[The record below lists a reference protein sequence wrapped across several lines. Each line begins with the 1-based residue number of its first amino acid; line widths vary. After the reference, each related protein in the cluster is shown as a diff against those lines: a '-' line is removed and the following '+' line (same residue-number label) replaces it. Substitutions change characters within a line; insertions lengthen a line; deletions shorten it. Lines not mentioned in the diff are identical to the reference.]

1 MSQSISHAD
10 TVSYIYQRKTCV
22 FMSKAEK
29 APNTVVILKFCKQL
43 TSTLG
48 QWASTEHCQSS
59 SHPVLAHIVF
69 LWLNIQPRNLEA
81 FALSPTS
88 TAQSQIQFLPS
99 ERKAV
104 LQSGQWY
111 PGCWARS
118 FEFHFAVGA
127 GPQRCQ
133 EALSSLGHHRGA
145 GPTVVHAEKWSYS
158 GSVGNIQSSVSF
170 PSNSLT
176 FSSRI
181 FLAVTKRG
189 KKVYQ
194 I

>member
-1 MSQSISHAD
+1 MSIHRTLSKLFASCPSSHCLSLTQHPAQESGSIS
-10 TVSYIYQRKTCV
+10 
-22 FMSKAEK
+22 
-29 APNTVVILKFCKQL
+29 
-43 TSTLG
+43 
-48 QWASTEHCQSS
+48 
-59 SHPVLAHIVF
+59 
-69 LWLNIQPRNLEA
+69 
-81 FALSPTS
+81 SPTS
-88 TAQSQIQFLPS
+88 VAQSQIQFLPS

-158 GSVGNIQSSVSF
+158 GSVGNIQSSISF